1 MAAAPNNR
9 NKEAMF
15 KQCVSFPHC
24 ISEISKKQVD
34 NAKYI
39 DFVINM
45 YNFKKYS
52 KNYLPKFYD
61 NTIEIS

>member
-1 MAAAPNNR
+1 MTAAPNNR

-39 DFVINM
+39 DVVINM
-45 YNFKKYS
+45 YNLIKYS
-52 KNYLPKFYD
+52 KISLPTFG
-61 NTIEIS
+61 IL

>member
-1 MAAAPNNR
+1 MTAAPNNR

-15 KQCVSFPHC
+15 KQCVSFSQC

-39 DFVINM
+39 DVVINM
-45 YNFKKYS
+45 YNLIKYS
-52 KNYLPKFYD
+52 KNYLPTFG
-61 NTIEIS
+61 IL

>member
-1 MAAAPNNR
+1 MTAAPNNG

-15 KQCVSFPHC
+15 KQCVSFPQC

-39 DFVINM
+39 DVVINM
-45 YNFKKYS
+45 YNLIKYS
-52 KNYLPKFYD
+52 KNYLPTFG
-61 NTIEIS
+61 IL

>member
-1 MAAAPNNR
+1 MAAATNNR

-52 KNYLPKFYD
+52 KNYLPKFG
-61 NTIEIS
+61 IL